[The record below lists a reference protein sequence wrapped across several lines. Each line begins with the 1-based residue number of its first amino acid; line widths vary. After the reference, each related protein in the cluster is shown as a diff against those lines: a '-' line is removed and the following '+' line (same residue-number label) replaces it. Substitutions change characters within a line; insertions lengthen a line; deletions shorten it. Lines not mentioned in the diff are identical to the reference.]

1 MLHASMVEL
10 SRCMTVSE
18 VCKSAVTFAINR
30 MGIDRMAVFLTDE
43 ACSYI
48 QGTWGTD
55 IQGNIVDDPIS
66 VVQRMKMTL
75 STLPKCTQTKWCL
88 KRVFPSITT
97 VKLSVMVGR
106 R

>member
-1 MLHASMVEL
+1 M
-10 SRCMTVSE
+10 
-18 VCKSAVTFAINR
+18 N
-30 MGIDRMAVFLTDE
+30 
-43 ACSYI
+43 
-48 QGTWGTD
+48 
-55 IQGNIVDDPIS
+55 PIS

>member
-1 MLHASMVEL
+1 MKLALIFRGRGGRIFKATLSM
-10 SRCMTVSE
+10 
-18 VCKSAVTFAINR
+18 N
-30 MGIDRMAVFLTDE
+30 
-43 ACSYI
+43 
-48 QGTWGTD
+48 
-55 IQGNIVDDPIS
+55 PIS